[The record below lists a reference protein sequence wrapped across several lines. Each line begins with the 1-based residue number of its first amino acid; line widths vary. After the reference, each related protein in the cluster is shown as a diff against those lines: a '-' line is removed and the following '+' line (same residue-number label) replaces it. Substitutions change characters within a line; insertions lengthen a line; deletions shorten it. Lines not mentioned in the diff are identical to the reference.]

1 MQGEFIDLLG
11 FDEIST
17 IELFIANRD
26 EIVESFEIAQTAL
39 DDNAQKIKSAQENL
53 EILGNETEIIIGKN
67 KKRKGEANEMQK
79 LQIQNN
85 KILQYLG
92 FETGSFF
99 QNSEKNEQNDFIG
112 GDQII
117 KEDNIDKT

>member
-1 MQGEFIDLLG
+1 MEIFKAKKSAEEMQGEFLDLLG
-11 FDEIST
+11 FDDIST
-17 IELFIANRD
+17 IEEFITNRD

-53 EILGNETEIIIGKN
+53 KILGNETEMIIGES
-67 KKRKGEANEMQK
+67 KKKKGEANEMQK

-99 QNSEKNEQNDFIG
+99 QNLEKIE
-112 GDQII
+112 
-117 KEDNIDKT
+117 